1 MSLLAGDYKALCAL
15 DYSNNPWVNNNRGKV
30 RQYGAKKKQVQGTT
44 GTVTVKGSKYITK
57 KHVWGEEHLST
68 KALQK

>member
-1 MSLLAGDYKALCAL
+1 
-15 DYSNNPWVNNNRGKV
+15 V

-44 GTVTVKGSKYITK
+44 GTVTVKGSRYITK

-68 KALQK
+68 KTLQK